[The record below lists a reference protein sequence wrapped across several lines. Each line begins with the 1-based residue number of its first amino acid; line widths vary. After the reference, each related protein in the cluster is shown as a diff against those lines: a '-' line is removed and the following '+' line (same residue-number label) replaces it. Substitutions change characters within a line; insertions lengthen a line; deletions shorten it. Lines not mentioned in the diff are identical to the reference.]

1 MWKRRDLLLYSCNFL
16 LWFFNS
22 NDLFSFQLVV
32 LCLLLCFECFFFGPK
47 AIIIALIYKN
57 VFYYVRD
64 YMREFSECKFFKIK
78 LFPIFSRSTIFIEVW
93 SIRIINFTI
102 FWSFC
107 YMAYISSNTS
117 SIYSIIISKLI
128 NSFS

>member
-22 NDLFSFQLVV
+22 NDLFSFIYSVFISKV
-32 LCLLLCFECFFFGPK
+32 WIFFGPK